1 MLITNEPG
9 EIKPGQTNQTKL
21 AKKGKTFYF
30 TYKKGANWVLSS
42 QIGGRGILKDH
53 ICVFHGT
60 LGNGLLWDNISRLI
74 SHFLQRRLL
83 PLHRSFSYWCY
94 KSLLEEPFQIHLKL
108 TFMFKNTTNFIFTAE
123 LCDQCQG
130 LWNITSPKTKGLKKK
145 KKGIEQWSDTI
156 HTSIKTDFHSWF
168 IYYLVLKNCNQQPNI
183 FLKVQWEDLRNRQNN
198 NKLKHIINIS
208 NKDWWINI
216 IFFWRVVIFLVSSLS
231 FLLFTL
237 LLDKWGSFPEPACC
251 DTNLRSSLVT
261 CLLPRIFR
269 NTWTQQPGLGFY
281 GSEMHTDEHTH
292 THRHTNAFINT
303 HL

>member
-1 MLITNEPG
+1 MDYFETTYQDLFPIFSKEGYFLCTGVFPTGVTNLSWRNHF
-9 EIKPGQTNQTKL
+9 KYTW
-21 AKKGKTFYF
+21 
-30 TYKKGANWVLSS
+30 NWHSCLKIL
-42 QIGGRGILKDH
+42 QI
-53 ICVFHGT
+53 
-60 LGNGLLWDNISRLI
+60 
-74 SHFLQRRLL
+74 
-83 PLHRSFSYWCY
+83 SFSQLSFVTSARVYET
-94 KSLLEEPFQIHLKL
+94 LHHLKQ
-108 TFMFKNTTNFIFTAE
+108 KV
-123 LCDQCQG
+123 
-130 LWNITSPKTKGLKKK
+130 LKKK
-145 KKGIEQWSDTI
+145 KSIEQWSDTI

-183 FLKVQWEDLRNRQNN
+183 SLKVQWEDLRNRQNN
-198 NKLKHIINIS
+198 NKLEHIINIS

-216 IFFWRVVIFLVSSLS
+216 IFFWGVVIFLVSSLS